1 MQPENEIRDRRGVN
15 DKRGEVHLG
24 RRAAGGVSQKKKVRV
39 NEREKESV
47 IRDNP
52 GFSDWS
58 VHRREVPT
66 HTRSHKS
73 TQVSR

>member
-1 MQPENEIRDRRGVN
+1 MQPENEIRDRRDVN

-39 NEREKESV
+39 NERDKESV
-47 IRDNP
+47 IRNNP